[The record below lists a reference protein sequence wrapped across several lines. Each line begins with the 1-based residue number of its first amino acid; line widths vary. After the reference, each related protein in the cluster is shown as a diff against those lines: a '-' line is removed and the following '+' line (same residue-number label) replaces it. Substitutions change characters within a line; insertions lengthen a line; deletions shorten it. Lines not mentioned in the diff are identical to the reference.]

1 VLARLRE
8 NNRFERI
15 WLLAKIDFKK
25 RYYDQGLGILWA
37 LINPI
42 FKLLVYYFV
51 FTNIM
56 ENSVPN
62 FALYLFSGI
71 ITWAFFAQGTKKGIN
86 LLKNK
91 KYLIESIQFEQLD
104 LFISATLSVFFA
116 FLFNLGAYLVIHA
129 INLIPIHTTI
139 LFLPILI
146 FNIFI
151 LVLGVGILLATVN
164 IYLRDIEHLWDIVI
178 LAGFWLTPII
188 YPKEALLEKFYFL
201 AYINPMA
208 GIVINI
214 RETVLYGRQP
224 LFNLFFYDILYSIAL
239 LFFAIFIYKTYAHKA
254 VEKL

>member
-1 VLARLRE
+1 M
-8 NNRFERI
+8 ERI

-37 LINPI
+37 LLNPL
-42 FKLLVYYFV
+42 FKLTVYYFV
-51 FTNIM
+51 FTEIM
-56 ENSVPN
+56 SNRTPN

-91 KYLIESIQFEQLD
+91 KYLLESIQFEQLD
-104 LFISATLSVFFA
+104 LFVSATLSVFFA
-116 FLFNLGAYLVIHA
+116 FLFNLAAYLVIHL
-129 INLIPIHTTI
+129 INGIPIYATI

-146 FNIFI
+146 LNIFI
-151 LVLGVGILLATVN
+151 LVLGVAILLATIN

-188 YPKEALLEKFYFL
+188 YSKEALLEKFYFL

-208 GIVINI
+208 GIVINL

-224 LFNLFFYDILYSIAL
+224 LYNLFFYDIVYAIVILII
-239 LFFAIFIYKTYAHKA
+239 AIFIYRTYAYKA
-254 VEKL
+254 AEKL